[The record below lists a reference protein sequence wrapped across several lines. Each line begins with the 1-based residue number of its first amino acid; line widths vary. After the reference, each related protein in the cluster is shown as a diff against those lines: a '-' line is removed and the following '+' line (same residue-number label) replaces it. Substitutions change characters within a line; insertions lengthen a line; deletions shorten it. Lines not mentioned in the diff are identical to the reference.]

1 MCHCS
6 KPGSSG
12 QRRTRSCTRSWSR
25 TRFSSVGEG
34 AGAVE
39 DFRVMFHRCG
49 RRVPSA
55 FAPRWSRLRG
65 RAPSHQRRFYALYP
79 MVRPTL
85 LGQGRSSASEVAD
98 TRERPPV
105 IDGSR
110 LPQLAVFAASA
121 VVKASV
127 HIQPVRLGLA
137 RDAPPDA
144 RQCLPPRFGDRLAA
158 LLTGEEAVSPR
169 EPAPRPFDSAVYRR
183 VDLILHGAIL
193 RPTDRHRRTIRRGR
207 RVSRGRGSSA

>member
-1 MCHCS
+1 MPTGCAIARSPAVRASVAPAAALGRGAERGFPRWAKAPEPS
-6 KPGSSG
+6 KTFGSCF
-12 QRRTRSCTRSWSR
+12 TAAD
-25 TRFSSVGEG
+25 GE
-34 AGAVE
+34 
-39 DFRVMFHRCG
+39 FHRPSLRAGQGCG
-49 RRVPSA
+49 DGP
-55 FAPRWSRLRG
+55 
-65 RAPSHQRRFYALYP
+65 RRFYALYP